1 MRQTG
6 SGTARID
13 LLLQEH
19 EIILH
24 LLLSSLLFGLS
35 LPVLD
40 LEALHQIVHDRF
52 VSMSLIGLSHTF
64 FCELVVEGL
73 VKLLV
78 LGTIFVFTIDI
89 LQTSL
94 LISLDTLFDVLL
106 LKFQLH
112 LLTVVSHHVSHAIH
126 HCLDLAPTL
135 GHLIFTSLLTF
146 HLETHILLKLG
157 NLSLPAGF
165 FFGQSDLLLS
175 QVLLNYLH
183 CSFPLLDLLASLG
196 LFLLIDLL
204 GQPGDPRLFLLLEF
218 QLFFN
223 LLLFGFFQHE
233 VSHLLLFHYFSL

>member
-52 VSMSLIGLSHTF
+52 VSMSLIGLPHTF
-64 FCELVVEGL
+64 FCELVVKGL

-89 LQTSL
+89 L
-94 LISLDTLFDVLL
+94 
-106 LKFQLH
+106 
-112 LLTVVSHHVSHAIH
+112 
-126 HCLDLAPTL
+126 
-135 GHLIFTSLLTF
+135 
-146 HLETHILLKLG
+146 
-157 NLSLPAGF
+157 
-165 FFGQSDLLLS
+165 
-175 QVLLNYLH
+175 
-183 CSFPLLDLLASLG
+183 
-196 LFLLIDLL
+196 
-204 GQPGDPRLFLLLEF
+204 
-218 QLFFN
+218 
-223 LLLFGFFQHE
+223 
-233 VSHLLLFHYFSL
+233 